1 MGLDGLFGGGGK
13 PEIPA
18 PSKPRPRKI
27 EPDLDRARAK
37 RDIRSRQKSLAT
49 SRPLGPAQTKQVKL
63 GA

>member
-1 MGLDGLFGGGGK
+1 MGGLFGDGGGQ
-13 PEIPA
+13 EIPA

-37 RDIRSRQKSLAT
+37 RDVRSRQKSLAT
-49 SRPLGPAQTKQVKL
+49 SRPLGQANIKTSTL